1 MEPRVKEEGRMD
13 HQERRGRENR
23 DEGVRRKIADRRGE
37 ENWEEVRVG
46 LTERGENWEEG
57 NQESGERSELEGK
70 IGRRKSRKTKKPEE
84 TDEKERAGTKRIRS
98 IPVSVKGV
106 GRRSGKES
114 EN

>member
-70 IGRRKSRKTKKPEE
+70 IGRRKSRKRQMRRR
-84 TDEKERAGTKRIRS
+84 ERER
-98 IPVSVKGV
+98 KGLGV
-106 GRRSGKES
+106 FRFRWVL
-114 EN
+114 